1 MFLYKK
7 LFQKKEK
14 SNLQNTEQII
24 NIIQQQQLSF
34 QQKAR
39 CKERNDPISLN
50 ELMQIFSE
58 YFAPNT
64 EFYSVPGSAK
74 STAYFMVVN
83 AARNEIVQNPSLF
96 HAATKWTPAQLAEWV
111 SNPIPGVTNS
121 LICALIFTMGSYA
134 VIRDVVY
141 CVDFCEAIPNCIALF
156 LLLTAQK
163 LPSEK
168 RKMLIDAGDGS
179 NAKALIHAMNTL
191 SVCDPSWR
199 FTVA

>member
-1 MFLYKK
+1 MFLHKK

-14 SNLQNTEQII
+14 NNSQNMEQII

-74 STAYFMVVN
+74 YTAYFMVVN
-83 AARNEIVQNPSLF
+83 AARDELFRNPSLF

-121 LICALIFTMGSYA
+121 LICALIFTLGSYA
-134 VIRDVVY
+134 VISDVIY
-141 CVDFCEAIPNCIALF
+141 CVDFCETIPNCIALF

-163 LPSEK
+163 LPNEK
-168 RKMLIDAGDGS
+168 RKMLIDTGDGN
-179 NAKALIHAMNTL
+179 NARALIKAMNTL
-191 SVCDPSWR
+191 SACDPSWR